1 MASKCCLWNKWYWPH
16 LQNRQ
21 HRRRESIW
29 SYCLSIYQ
37 RRLVWHSLGY
47 LDELITPP
55 RLQWT
60 KPQNPMGKIEKPNW
74 AIIHE
79 SHHTIALGVQ
89 HVICCQL
96 QSKEFFHSSF
106 PANYFLVIWLSFCLD
121 VFMTTILHK
130 KRNVLCECFSSK
142 ALWYFHRQ
150 TTSYSYISLA
160 SELVCSA

>member
-1 MASKCCLWNKWYWPH
+1 MYFLWLTFNYNAILKSIKESSCTTSLAQSSPKSWGMPSKCCLWNKWYWPP

-79 SHHTIALGVQ
+79 SHHTIAFGVQ

-96 QSKEFFHSSF
+96 QSKELFLTQVFQPIISWSYDF
-106 PANYFLVIWLSFCLD
+106 PFA
-121 VFMTTILHK
+121 
-130 KRNVLCECFSSK
+130 
-142 ALWYFHRQ
+142 
-150 TTSYSYISLA
+150 
-160 SELVCSA
+160 

>member
-60 KPQNPMGKIEKPNW
+60 KPQNPMGKIEKPNR

-89 HVICCQL
+89 HAICCQL
-96 QSKEFFHSSF
+96 QSKELFLLKFSSQL
-106 PANYFLVIWLSFCLD
+106 FLGH
-121 VFMTTILHK
+121 MTFLLLRRFRDHNFGQ